1 MSFLTPLFLLGLAAL
16 AIPVLLHLVQRERK
30 RVVEFPSLM
39 FVSRV
44 PYKSV
49 RRRRIRH
56 WTLLAMR
63 LLALALLVFAF
74 GRPFFR
80 TSGTVATAAGGPR
93 ELIVLLDRSYSMGYG
108 TRWNEAQNAASSA
121 FQGMA
126 AGERGTLIVFDTGA
140 TAIVRSSLDSAQLT
154 RAVADAAPGSYAT
167 RFGPA
172 LKLAESVLASSALPR
187 HEIVIVSDFQRNG
200 WNADDSVPMPEGT
213 VMTPVLIGNG
223 QEPNVGVTAVSLQR
237 MPFSGRE
244 RVAVTAALAN
254 RSMDAVG
261 GLNVTLESGGQVV
274 SSQRVDIEPNASG
287 SVVFPP
293 LTIDSDSMRLRVGI
307 PEDGLTADNGFYF
320 VLSPLRPLPVALIE
334 QRVGA
339 EASLYLSHALG
350 IGNNPRFDLQRHAQG
365 AWDRGRLPQRGAMV
379 FNDVPFSEL
388 QRGDL
393 GAWIESGGGVWL
405 IAGNRTE
412 GQVRIG
418 SAELATL
425 AALVDRPATTAGIL
439 ANIDFSHEIFEP
451 FNAPRSGDFASARF
465 FRYRPTTVRADG
477 RVIVRFD
484 DGAPALV
491 EWRVGRGR
499 VLLWT
504 STLDA
509 LWNDLAV
516 KPVFLPFVHRALR
529 YLAQYREAPAWHT
542 AGQIIDAAVLPPD
555 MPASLANVTI
565 ATPAGE
571 RYRPSERGSTA
582 VELAGQGFYELSAN
596 NRTLAIAANLDP
608 SEGDLAAMDPK
619 ELIAAS
625 AGNSKATAAVPPVL
639 SPQDQERRAGL
650 GWYLLLAALALL
662 AAETFVA
669 NRVARSTSAT
679 DLA

>member
-1 MSFLTPLFLLGLAAL
+1 MSFLTPLFLLGLSAL

-56 WTLLAMR
+56 WALLAMR
-63 LLALALLVFAF
+63 LLALALLVLAF
-74 GRPFFR
+74 GRPFLR
-80 TSGTVATAAGGPR
+80 TSGTVATAAAGPR

-108 TRWNEAQNAASSA
+108 SRWADAQSAASDA

-140 TAIVRSSLDSAQLT
+140 TAVVRSSLDSAQLT
-154 RAVADAAPGSYAT
+154 RAVADAQPGSYAT

-172 LKLAESVLASSALPR
+172 LKLAESVLISSALPR
-187 HEIVIVSDFQRNG
+187 REVVIVSDFQRNG
-200 WNADDSVPMPEGT
+200 WNADDSVRMPQGT
-213 VMTPVLIGNG
+213 VMTPVVIGKG
-223 QEPNVGVTAVSLQR
+223 QEPNVSVTAVSLQR

-254 RSMDAVG
+254 RSSEAVG
-261 GLNVTLESGGQVV
+261 AVSVTLESGGQVV
-274 SSQRVDIEPNASG
+274 SSQRVDIEPNASA
-287 SVVFPP
+287 SAIFPP
-293 LTIDSDSMRLRVGI
+293 LTIDAETMRLRVGI
-307 PEDGLTADNGFYF
+307 PNDGLAADNGFHV
-320 VLSPLRPLPVALIE
+320 VLSPQRSLPVALIE
-334 QRVGA
+334 SRVGA
-339 EASLYLSHALG
+339 EGSLYLTHALG
-350 IGNNPRFDLQRHAQG
+350 IGNTPRFELRRHGQS
-365 AWDRGRLPQRGAMV
+365 AWDRSSLPARGAAV
-379 FNDVPFSEL
+379 LNDVPLAEL

-393 GAWIESGGGVWL
+393 PAWVEAGGGVL
-405 IAGNRTE
+405 IVAGNRTE

-418 SAELATL
+418 PAQLATM
-425 AALVDRPATTAGIL
+425 AALVDRPPTTAGIL

-451 FNAPRSGDFASARF
+451 FKAPRSGDFASARF
-465 FRYRPTTVRADG
+465 FRYRPVTIQADG

-491 EWRVGRGR
+491 EWKVGRGR

-509 LWNDLAV
+509 LWNDLAL

-542 AGQIIDAAVLPPD
+542 AGQIVDAAVLPPE

-565 ATPAGE
+565 VTPTGE
-571 RYRPSERGSTA
+571 RYRPSERGATA
-582 VELAGQGFYELSAN
+582 VELSNQGFYELTAN

-608 SEGDLAAMDPK
+608 AEGDLTAMDPQ
-619 ELIAAS
+619 ELLAAS
-625 AGNSKATAAVPPVL
+625 AGRSVATAAAPPVL
-639 SPQDQERRAGL
+639 SPQDQERRSGL
-650 GWYLLLAALALL
+650 GWYLLVAALALL
-662 AAETFVA
+662 AAETFFA
-669 NRVARSTSAT
+669 NRVARSTTAT